1 MKCYPVL
8 IKIRCKGNEK
18 RKNGWDVLFRHGGR
32 KRGVPIVLVRFR
44 NFAYV
49 TNNINKMSQITQ
61 GTLARIDKWLAQGIS
76 IETMFPNLEQRYRMQ
91 LCAEYYKRW
100 VQNKDIDPRTTCR
113 NIARRDYELF
123 INQAAQGNKE
133 AVAMIQ
139 ALGITVDDEGN
150 VKNRTIT
157 ELNNDVLVCNHLIRF
172 FQTDE
177 SPRHKAMYLSS
188 AEWLIRTGKQQNND
202 RAVDKG
208 MQALANVYGN
218 FQEEKDATDE
228 MPDMS
233 RIAITQD
240 VSIVKRDR
248 VNYTEEEKLRMA
260 RKYGLTTKD
269 LQEIEDDE
277 MFSDKR
283 EEEPDYFE
291 YMEKKGEE
299 DALGRGNNELS
310 ELTNFE
316 ETEDVE

>member
-1 MKCYPVL
+1 VGHIISPWGQAARL
-8 IKIRCKGNEK
+8 
-18 RKNGWDVLFRHGGR
+18 
-32 KRGVPIVLVRFR
+32 VPIVLGRFR
-44 NFAYV
+44 NFADV

-157 ELNNDVLVCNHLIRF
+157 ELNNDVAVCNHIIRF
-172 FQTDE
+172 FTTDE
-177 SPRHKAMYLSS
+177 SPRHKAMFLGS
-188 AEWLIRTGKQQNND
+188 AEWLIRTGKQTNND
-202 RAVDKG
+202 RAVAKG
-208 MQALANVYGN
+208 MEALAKVYKD
-218 FQEEKDATDE
+218 FIEEKDATDE

-248 VNYTEEEKLRMA
+248 VNYTEEEKLRLA
-260 RKYGLTTKD
+260 RKYGLTAKD
-269 LQEIEDDE
+269 MRDIAEEESLQSVGKEN
-277 MFSDKR
+277 
-283 EEEPDYFE
+283 EPDYFE
-291 YMEKKGEE
+291 YMEQKEE
-299 DALGRGNNELS
+299 DDSLKQGNS
-310 ELTNFE
+310 EMSEMTDS
-316 ETEDVE
+316 ETTDE

>member
-1 MKCYPVL
+1 MHPWGADRASPCRSD
-8 IKIRCKGNEK
+8 RCPPSWEEK
-18 RKNGWDVLFRHGGR
+18 DYICRKTKQN
-32 KRGVPIVLVRFR
+32 
-44 NFAYV
+44 
-49 TNNINKMSQITQ
+49 MSGLTER
-61 GTLARIDKWLAQGIS
+61 TLSRIDKWLSYGTS
-76 IETMFPNLEQRYRMQ
+76 IEAAFPKLEQRYRMQ
-91 LCAEYYKRW
+91 VCSEFYKRW
-100 VQNKDIDPRTTCR
+100 TQNRDIDPRTVCR

-123 INQAAQGNKE
+123 LKQAAQGNRD
-133 AVAMIQ
+133 AQDYVI
-139 ALGITVDDEGN
+139 ALKITVNDEGN
-150 VKNRTIT
+150 VCPRTVT

-177 SPRHKAMYLSS
+177 SPRHKAMFLGS
-188 AEWLIRTGKQQNND
+188 AEWLIRTGKQTNND
-202 RAVDKG
+202 RAVAKG
-208 MQALANVYGN
+208 MEALAKVYKD
-218 FQEEKDATDE
+218 FDEERDATDE

-269 LQEIEDDE
+269 LQEIEDEE

-299 DALGRGNNELS
+299 DALGRGNNELG
-310 ELTNFE
+310 ELTNL
-316 ETEDVE
+316 ETEEDAE

>member
-1 MKCYPVL
+1 MVGCGEIGHV
-8 IKIRCKGNEK
+8 RMGWEK
-18 RKNGWDVLFRHGGR
+18 H
-32 KRGVPIVLVRFR
+32 R
-44 NFAYV
+44 NF
-49 TNNINKMSQITQ
+49 TSEKSHHQMNQIDQITHCASHQ
-61 GTLARIDKWLAQGIS
+61 VHQVHPVTRINNKNNDAMSGITQNTLARIDKWLNYGTSMQTA
-76 IETMFPNLEQRYRMQ
+76 FPKLDQRYRMQ
-91 LCAEYYKRW
+91 ICSEFYKRW
-100 VQNKDIDPRTTCR
+100 VQNRDIDPRTVCR
-113 NIARRDYELF
+113 NIARRDYEMF
-123 INQAAQGNKE
+123 FNQAAQGNKE
-133 AVAMIQ
+133 AQEYVL
-139 ALGITVDDEGN
+139 ALKISLDDEGN
-150 VKNRTIT
+150 IRPRTVT

-218 FQEEKDATDE
+218 FQEERDATDE

-269 LQEIEDDE
+269 LQEIEDEE

-299 DALGRGNNELS
+299 DATIREDMITEG
-310 ELTNFE
+310 E
-316 ETEDVE
+316 E

>member
-1 MKCYPVL
+1 MGEEKQSNFT
-8 IKIRCKGNEK
+8 KRNE
-18 RKNGWDVLFRHGGR
+18 
-32 KRGVPIVLVRFR
+32 
-44 NFAYV
+44 
-49 TNNINKMSQITQ
+49 INDDMSGLTEN
-61 GTLARIDKWLAQGIS
+61 TLARIDKWLSYGTSMEAA
-76 IETMFPNLEQRYRMQ
+76 FPKLEQRYRMQ
-91 LCAEYYKRW
+91 ICSEFYKRW
-100 VQNKDIDPRTTCR
+100 VQNKDIDPRTVCR
-113 NIARRDYELF
+113 NIARRDYEMF
-123 INQAAQGNKE
+123 FNQAAQGNKE
-133 AVAMIQ
+133 AQEYVI
-139 ALGITVDDEGN
+139 ALRITLDDDGN
-150 VKNRTIT
+150 ICPRTVT

-260 RKYGLTTKD
+260 RKDGRTAKELRGLGGEEK
-269 LQEIEDDE
+269 LC
-277 MFSDKR
+277 DKR

-291 YMEKKGEE
+291 YMEEKGEE
-299 DALGRGNNELS
+299 DATRQEDMITEG
-310 ELTNFE
+310 E
-316 ETEDVE
+316 E

>member
-1 MKCYPVL
+1 MGHIISPWGQAARL
-8 IKIRCKGNEK
+8 
-18 RKNGWDVLFRHGGR
+18 
-32 KRGVPIVLVRFR
+32 VPIVLGRFR
-44 NFAYV
+44 KFADV
-49 TNNINKMSQITQ
+49 TNNTNKMSQITQ

-157 ELNNDVLVCNHLIRF
+157 ELNNDVAVCNHIIRF
-172 FQTDE
+172 FTTDE

-208 MQALANVYGN
+208 MQALANIYGN

-248 VNYTEEEKLRMA
+248 VNYTEEEKLRLA
-260 RKYGLTTKD
+260 RKYGLTAKD
-269 LQEIEDDE
+269 MREIAEEESLQSVGKEN
-277 MFSDKR
+277 
-283 EEEPDYFE
+283 EPDYFE
-291 YMEKKGEE
+291 YMEQKGEE
-299 DALGRGNNELS
+299 DGSLGQGNS
-310 ELTNFE
+310 EMSEMT
-316 ETEDVE
+316 DVETTDE

>member
-1 MKCYPVL
+1 
-8 IKIRCKGNEK
+8 
-18 RKNGWDVLFRHGGR
+18 
-32 KRGVPIVLVRFR
+32 
-44 NFAYV
+44 
-49 TNNINKMSQITQ
+49 MSQLTQ
-61 GTLARIDKWLAQGIS
+61 NTLQRIDKWLSNGLS
-76 IETMFPNLEQRYRMQ
+76 METMFPKLEQRYRMQ
-91 LCAEYYKRW
+91 ICAEFYKRW
-100 VQNKDIDPRTTCR
+100 VQNNDIDPRTTCR
-113 NIARRDYELF
+113 NIARRDYTLF
-123 INQAAQGNKE
+123 VNQAGQGNRE
-133 AVAMIQ
+133 AQEMVM
-139 ALGITVDDEGN
+139 ALHIDIDEEGN
-150 VKNRTIT
+150 IKPRTVT
-157 ELNNDVLVCNHLIRF
+157 ELNNDVAVCNHIIRF

-208 MQALANVYGN
+208 MQALSNVYGN

-299 DALGRGNNELS
+299 DALGRGNNELG

-316 ETEDVE
+316 ETEDEE

>member
-1 MKCYPVL
+1 MAK
-8 IKIRCKGNEK
+8 K
-18 RKNGWDVLFRHGGR
+18 RVGHIISPWGQAARL
-32 KRGVPIVLVRFR
+32 VPIVFGRFR
-44 NFAYV
+44 NFADV

-150 VKNRTIT
+150 VRNRTIT
-157 ELNNDVLVCNHLIRF
+157 ELNNDVAVCNHIIRF
-172 FQTDE
+172 FTTDE
-177 SPRHKAMYLSS
+177 SPRHKAMYLNS

-208 MQALANVYGN
+208 MQALANIYGN
-218 FQEEKDATDE
+218 FIEEKDATDE

-248 VNYTEEEKLRMA
+248 INYTEEEKLRLA
-260 RKYGLTTKD
+260 RKYGLTAKD
-269 LQEIEDDE
+269 MRDIAEEESLQAVGKEN
-277 MFSDKR
+277 
-283 EEEPDYFE
+283 EPDYFE
-291 YMEKKGEE
+291 YMEQKDDE
-299 DALGRGNNELS
+299 DVIRHGYMKES
-310 ELTNFE
+310 ELTDS
-316 ETEDVE
+316 ETTDE